1 MSPSSYF
8 YNKDESLRQMLVS
21 EIRSNY
27 AFIFGQIIQMYKI
40 HYPYEKGLS
49 TRAEEV
55 TKRVEKLYSDKRIEE
70 YIYENYLS
78 IMKQYPTMLAGELAK
93 ERLSAGVD
101 RQLERLNNLKQLLD
115 LFIGDLSMELGDL
128 IDESI
133 KEDKKEFLRQYFK

>member
-1 MSPSSYF
+1 MSPNTNSYKSQTF
-8 YNKDESLRQMLVS
+8 EQQIVVS

-27 AFIFGQIIQMYKI
+27 AFIFGQIIQLYKI

-101 RQLERLNNLKQLLD
+101 KQLERLNNLKQLLD

-128 IDESI
+128 IDQFI